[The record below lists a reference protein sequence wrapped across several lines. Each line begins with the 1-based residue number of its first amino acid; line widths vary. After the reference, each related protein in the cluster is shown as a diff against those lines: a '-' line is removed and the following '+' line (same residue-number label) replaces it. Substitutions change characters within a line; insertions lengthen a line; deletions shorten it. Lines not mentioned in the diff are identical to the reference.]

1 MRIKT
6 RHISLI
12 LFLSYVSAVG
22 ILCLIKTDSLP
33 EMPSLWLGIPA
44 DKVAHFCMFT
54 PFPLL
59 SYLSLMPGRRRIMT
73 SVIVTA
79 VLTAMGAAFAYGTE
93 LLQGQTGYRSYDIND
108 FYADLAGLSFGAA
121 VTATYFITKA
131 LRDRKK

>member
-6 RHISLI
+6 RHIPLI
-12 LFLSYVSAVG
+12 LFLSYVAAVG
-22 ILCLIKTDSLP
+22 GLCLIKTDSLP
-33 EMPSLWLGIPA
+33 EMPVLWLGMPA
-44 DKVAHFCMFT
+44 DKVVHFCMFA

-59 SYLSLMPGRRRIMT
+59 SYLSLMQGRRRIMT
-73 SVIVTA
+73 SVIVTI

-108 FYADLAGLSFGAA
+108 FYADVAGLALGAA
-121 VTATYFITKA
+121 ATAAYFITKA